1 MSMEKIRTYL
11 VFPRFVARDSLV
23 DRVSE
28 EELSLVSNTAV
39 GDGMVDAASLVKRRL
54 QASGVD
60 PMFLVRDLN
69 NEV

>member
-11 VFPRFVARDSLV
+11 VFPRFVARESLV
-23 DRVSE
+23 DCVSE
-28 EELSLVSNTAV
+28 EELSLVANAAV